1 MEFVMPEY
9 LDNQR
14 DIYILEKCIGQLE
27 SDLVTLRSSL
37 VKISEKERSYHIGNL
52 KSLSELLENEVTRLK
67 SEDFHRPQSKIRLN
81 ELTDELAQLIKLYN

>member
-1 MEFVMPEY
+1 MCI
-9 LDNQR
+9 R
-14 DIYILEKCIGQLE
+14 DRLE

-67 SEDFHRPQSKIRLN
+67 SEDFYRPQSKIRLN
-81 ELTDELAQLIKLYN
+81 ELTDELTQLIKLYN